1 VPHDDSERP
10 THRLARLVAIV
21 AGIAGVL
28 LCALVPLLPVKQ
40 TTATILWPQGH
51 LDTGRPVTDITA
63 PLVSGAP
70 RALDISIPCGAIATL
85 PADGG
90 LVVSTLPVNGFETGK
105 SGLFVRANKDTV
117 VVAFRDSPAAAAP
130 RSAVAAGACSALHV
144 WADAG
149 GAGADF
155 VGIPGAAGTLAA
167 EKKPAVGGIFTD
179 LAVPAQPGL
188 SARIDVDTRF
198 IVAPTL
204 IKKAVLALGGLAVLA
219 SIVALAVLD
228 RQSGRR
234 TPRNWRAWR
243 RVGLAT
249 WLADAG
255 VISTLLLWHVIG
267 ATSSDDG
274 YNLTIARVSGQ
285 AGYLANYYRFF
296 GTTEAPFD
304 WYDAVL
310 AQLASVSTAGV
321 WMRLPATLA
330 GIGSWLIVSRYVLRR
345 LGPGRGGLAGNPV
358 AVLTAGVVFLAAWL
372 PFNNGLRPEPL
383 IALGVIVTWVLV
395 ETSIATRRL
404 LPAAAAIIVATLT
417 ATLAPQGLIAVAAL
431 LAGAR
436 EIARIIARRRDA
448 DGRLAPLAVLAASLS
463 LVFLMVF
470 RSQTLATV
478 AESARIK
485 YKVGP
490 TVAWYQEFLRYY
502 FLTVESNAEGSMT
515 RRFAVLIMLLCLFG
529 ILVVLLRRGR
539 VPGIAS
545 GPAWRLIGTCAIG
558 LLLLHFTPTK
568 WAIQFGAFA
577 GLAGALGAVT
587 AFAMARIGLDNR
599 RNLTLYIT
607 ALLFMLAWATS
618 GINGWFYVNNYG
630 VPWFDIQPVIA
641 SHPVTS
647 MFLTLSIATG
657 LLGAWQHFRMDYA
670 GHTEVK
676 NSRPKR
682 VLARLNSRRN
692 RVLAW
697 FIFGPVIGLQLLH
710 LTNQFGAAGLAE
722 SVAVF
727 ALVLAWFGLRN
738 RRKLTLYVTGHKR
751 VLASTPLLVV
761 AVIMVFGEV
770 ASMAKGAVLRY
781 PLYTTGKADFAAI
794 TTALAGTSPRSCA
807 MADDVL
813 AEPDTN
819 AGLLQPIP
827 GQDFGPAGPLGGA
840 HPVGFTPQGVGDNL
854 QSDPVVT
861 KPGVVNS
868 DASPNK
874 PNASITDSA
883 GTAGGKGPTGVNGSD
898 AALPFGLDPARTPV
912 IGSYGENS
920 QAATATSAWYQMPP
934 ATPDRPLV
942 VVAAAGAIWSYKEDH
957 DFSYG
962 QSLRLQ
968 WGAARPDGSV
978 QPLGLMFP
986 IDIGPQPAWR
996 NLRFPRSWAPPE
1008 ANVARIVAYD
1018 PNLSE
1023 DQWFAFTPPRVPVT
1037 KTLQQ
1042 VIGSQQPI
1050 LMDIATAANFP
1061 CQRPFSEHLGV
1072 AELPEYRIQ
1081 PDHKQTSA
1089 SSNLWQAS
1097 KSGGPF
1103 LFTQALQ
1110 WTSTIP
1116 TYLNGDWYRDWGQV
1130 EQYHRW
1136 FPQDIAPDAEIQQGV
1151 AEVYGWSRQGPI
1163 RALP

>member
-1 VPHDDSERP
+1 MTPGASRIPSCLVPPDDTERS
-10 THRLARLVAIV
+10 THRLARLIAVV
-21 AGIAGVL
+21 AGIVGAL
-28 LCALVPLLPVKQ
+28 LCAAVPLLPVTQ
-40 TTATILWPQGH
+40 TTATILWPQGLH
-51 LDTGRPVTDITA
+51 DGHVTDITA

-70 RALDISIPCGAIATL
+70 RALDISIPCAAIATL
-85 PADGG
+85 PAAGG
-90 LVVSTLPVNGFETGK
+90 LVVSTLPVNGFEAGK
-105 SGLFVRANKDTV
+105 SGLFVRAGKDSV
-117 VVAFRDSPAAAAP
+117 VVAFRDTVAAAAP
-130 RSAVAAGACSALHV
+130 RSAIAAGACSTLHL
-144 WADAG
+144 WANAG
-149 GAGADF
+149 GAFADF
-155 VGIPGAAGTLAA
+155 VGIPGATGALAP

-179 LAVPAQPGL
+179 LTVPAQPGL
-188 SARIDVDTRF
+188 SARVDVDTRF
-198 IVAPTL
+198 IVSPTL
-204 IKKAVLALGGLAVLA
+204 LKTAVMGLGVLAVLA

-228 RQSGRR
+228 RTSGRR
-234 TPRNWRAWR
+234 LSAASHR
-243 RVGLAT
+243 RHAHVGLTT
-249 WLADAG
+249 WLADTG
-255 VISTLLLWHVIG
+255 VIGTLLAWHVIG

-274 YNLTIARVSGQ
+274 YNLTMARVAGK
-285 AGYLANYYRFF
+285 AGYVANYYRYF
-296 GTTEAPFD
+296 GASEAPFD
-304 WYDAVL
+304 WYQSVL

-330 GIGSWLIVSRYVLRR
+330 AIGTWLIISRYMLRR
-345 LGPGRGGLAGNPV
+345 LGPGRGGLGGNRV
-358 AVLTAGVVFLAAWL
+358 AIWTAGAVFLAAWL

-383 IALGVIVTWVLV
+383 IALGVVATWVLA
-395 ETSIATRRL
+395 ETAIATRRL
-404 LPAAAAIIVATLT
+404 VPAAMAIIVAMLT

-431 LAGAR
+431 LAAAR
-436 EIARIIARRRDA
+436 PIARIITRRRA
-448 DGRLAPLAVLAASLS
+448 TDGLLAPLAALTASLS
-463 LVFLMVF
+463 LIIVVVF

-478 AESARIK
+478 AEAARIK

-490 TVAWYQEFLRYY
+490 TIAWYQEFLRYY

-529 ILVVLLRRGR
+529 VLVILLRRGK
-539 VPGIAS
+539 VPGVAS
-545 GPAWRLIGTCAIG
+545 GPAWRLIGTTAMG
-558 LLLLHFTPTK
+558 LLLLHATPTK

-587 AFAMARIGLDNR
+587 AFSMARIGLHNR
-599 RNLTLYIT
+599 RNLTLYVT
-607 ALLFMLAWATS
+607 ALLFVLAWATS
-618 GINGWFYVNNYG
+618 GINGWFSVNNYG

-647 MFLTLSIATG
+647 MFLALSIATG

-670 GHTEVK
+670 GHTEVTD
-676 NSRPKR
+676 
-682 VLARLNSRRN
+682 SRRN
-692 RVLAW
+692 
-697 FIFGPVIGLQLLH
+697 
-710 LTNQFGAAGLAE
+710 
-722 SVAVF
+722 
-727 ALVLAWFGLRN
+727 
-738 RRKLTLYVTGHKR
+738 R

-770 ASMAKGAVLRY
+770 ASLGKGAVLRY
-781 PLYTTGKADFAAI
+781 PMYTTGKANFAALVSGLSS
-794 TTALAGTSPRSCA
+794 TTCA

-813 AEPDTN
+813 AEPDPN
-819 AGLLQPIP
+819 EGVLQPVA
-827 GQDFGPAGPLGGA
+827 GQKFGPGGPLGGDN
-840 HPVGFTPQGVGDNL
+840 PVGFSPQGVGDNL

-883 GTAGGKGPTGVNGSD
+883 GTAGGKGPTGVNGSQ

-912 IGSYGENS
+912 MGSYGENS
-920 QAATATSAWYQMPP
+920 RAATATSAWYQMPP
-934 ATPDRPLV
+934 RTPDRPLV
-942 VVAAAGAIWSYKEDH
+942 VVAAAGAIWSYKEDG

-968 WGAARPDGSV
+968 WGATKADGTV

-996 NLRFPRSWAPPE
+996 NLRFPTSWAPPE
-1008 ANVARIVAYD
+1008 ADVARIVAYD

-1023 DQWFAFTPPRVPVT
+1023 DQWFAFTPPRVPVM

-1042 VIGSQQPI
+1042 LIGSHKPV

-1061 CQRPFSEHLGV
+1061 CQRPFSEHLGI

-1103 LFTQALQ
+1103 LFTQELM
-1110 WTSTIP
+1110 WTSTVP

-1136 FPQDIAPDAEIQQGV
+1136 LPDDVAPLAAVQQGA
-1151 AEVYGWSRQGPI
+1151 AELYGWSRQGPI